1 METGGWRPAGCF
13 DSLNGMAATKRVTR
27 IGIVSD
33 THVPVSIPA
42 LPKPLLTGLSGVDLI
57 LHAGDL
63 VSLDVLDRLDRIAPT
78 TGVYGNMDPPE
89 VCERLSHQEIIA
101 IAGRSIGLKHGHQRH
116 ALQRQYITS
125 DYDAPEFDLFYQA
138 MAAQL
143 PGSEIIVFGHF
154 HRPLVKEW
162 NGITFIN
169 PGAVTPSHGRSTFAI
184 LELGDRLN
192 VRMVELD
199 L

>member
-1 METGGWRPAGCF
+1 MAETKGI
-13 DSLNGMAATKRVTR
+13 VR

-33 THVPVSIPA
+33 THVPISIPS
-42 LPKPLLTGLSGVDLI
+42 LPDSLLDRLSGVDLI

-63 VSLDVLDRLDRIAPT
+63 VSLDVLDRLNRIAPT
-78 TGVYGNMDPPE
+78 TAVFGNMDPPE
-89 VCERLSHQEIIA
+89 VCERLSRQESVA

-116 ALQRQYITS
+116 DLQRRYITS

-138 MAAQL
+138 MATQL
-143 PGSEIIVFGHF
+143 PDADIIVFGHF

-169 PGAVTPSHGRSTFAI
+169 PGAVAPSHGRSTFAI
-184 LELGDRLN
+184 LELGDR
-192 VRMVELD
+192 VDVKIVGLD